1 MTPFSFFAKITYCIM
16 RKSKKGRYI
25 YMILTTL
32 LIIAALITIAVLAFS
47 VLAGGVGFL
56 LVFGD
61 VIVFVLVVVGII
73 KSLTKKKKSKK

>member
-1 MTPFSFFAKITYCIM
+1 
-16 RKSKKGRYI
+16 
-25 YMILTTL
+25 MILTTL
-32 LIIAALITIAVLAFS
+32 LIIAALITIVVLAFAVLAGS
-47 VLAGGVGFL
+47 VGFL

>member
-1 MTPFSFFAKITYCIM
+1 M

-32 LIIAALITIAVLAFS
+32 LIIAALITIVVLAFA
-47 VLAGGVGFL
+47 VLAGGAGFL

-61 VIVFVLVVVGII
+61 VIAFVLVVVGII
-73 KSLTKKKKSKK
+73 KSLTRKKKSKK

>member
-1 MTPFSFFAKITYCIM
+1 
-16 RKSKKGRYI
+16 
-25 YMILTTL
+25 MILTTL

-47 VLAGGVGFL
+47 VFAGGVGFL

-61 VIVFVLVVVGII
+61 VIVFALVIVGII

>member
-1 MTPFSFFAKITYCIM
+1 M

-61 VIVFVLVVVGII
+61 VIIFVLVVVGII
-73 KSLTKKKKSKK
+73 KSLTRKKKSKK

>member
-61 VIVFVLVVVGII
+61 VIVAILVVLFVI
-73 KSLTKKKKSKK
+73 KLISKK